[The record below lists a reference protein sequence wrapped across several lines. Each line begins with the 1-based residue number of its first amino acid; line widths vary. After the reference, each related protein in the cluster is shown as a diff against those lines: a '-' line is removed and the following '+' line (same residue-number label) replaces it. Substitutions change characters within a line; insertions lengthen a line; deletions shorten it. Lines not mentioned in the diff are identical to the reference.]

1 MVHGLGLGEPRHAVG
16 DQNADDQGEHH
27 VPGHGEFHY
36 QHQGG
41 DGGVGRCGEEGGH
54 AHQGIGDGMVPRN
67 SELGERRA
75 EQEAADAPDGQA
87 GRQGAPHR
95 THAEDDGDGED
106 FQE

>member
-1 MVHGLGLGEPRHAVG
+1 MPAMVNSTTSTREVMGALAAVVKK
-16 DQNADDQGEHH
+16 AAM
-27 VPGHGEFHY
+27 P
-36 QHQGG
+36 
-41 DGGVGRCGEEGGH
+41 
-54 AHQGIGDGMVPRN
+54 HQGIGDGMVPRN